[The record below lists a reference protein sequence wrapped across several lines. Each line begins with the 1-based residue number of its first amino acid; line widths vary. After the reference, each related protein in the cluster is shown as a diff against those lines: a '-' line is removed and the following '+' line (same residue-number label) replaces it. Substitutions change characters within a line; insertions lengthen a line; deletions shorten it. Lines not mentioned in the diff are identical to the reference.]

1 LFKSFNVFIS
11 FSFSF
16 SFSFI
21 ELFIE
26 EDEEGL
32 KANEDE
38 ILLSFLETFN
48 EFILEL
54 SLLWRFED

>member
-1 LFKSFNVFIS
+1 MFKSFNVFI
-11 FSFSF
+11 SFSF

-48 EFILEL
+48 EFIFEL
-54 SLLWRFED
+54 SLLWRFEG

>member
-1 LFKSFNVFIS
+1 LFKSFNVFI
-11 FSFSF
+11 SFSF

-32 KANEDE
+32 KAKEDE

-48 EFILEL
+48 EFI
-54 SLLWRFED
+54 